1 MESTL
6 GRKIKEFRVKRGI
19 TQEELGNLV
28 GVTTQAVS
36 KWERGGTPDAELL
49 PNIARALSVSID
61 ALFDMEKEVGSR
73 LEDMIIEELYSKED
87 KEAFERAVSL
97 CIAIEFGLFRI
108 NSLKNKAGAEMMDSV
123 NDENDHEYY
132 STLLTDDGLV
142 RVRLSQNGRYF
153 FIMPEPEIGYRSFL
167 ENIEDLSKTFR
178 LLADKDTLKILFF
191 MYQRIN
197 KKSSSELIAEGVGV
211 SVEKVEKLMEQ
222 LKEFN
227 IVEWSEVETVSGDLK
242 AYAMHK
248 EATIV
253 PLLTF
258 ARDLNVNKVLIL
270 DMYIK
275 ERNLFFSSIHKK

>member
-1 MESTL
+1 M
-6 GRKIKEFRVKRGI
+6 KRGI

-49 PNIARALSVSID
+49 PNIARTLGVSID
-61 ALFDMEKEVGSR
+61 ALFDMEQGADSR

-87 KEAFERAVSL
+87 MEAFERAVSL
-97 CIAIEFGLFRI
+97 CIAIEFGLFKI
-108 NSLKNKAGAEMMDSV
+108 NSLKNKAAAEMMDSV

-132 STLLTDDGLV
+132 STLVTDDGLV

-153 FIMPEPEIGYRSFL
+153 FIMPEPEEGYRSFL
-167 ENIEDLSKTFR
+167 ENIEGLSKTFR

-222 LKEFN
+222 LADFN
-227 IVEWSEVETVSGDLK
+227 IVECSDVETVSGDMK

-248 EATIV
+248 EATMV

-258 ARDLNVNKVLIL
+258 ARELNVNKIFDFGYVYKREKPI
-270 DMYIK
+270 
-275 ERNLFFSSIHKK
+275 FSRTHVDT

>member
-6 GRKIKEFRVKRGI
+6 GRKIKEFRIKRGI

-61 ALFDMEKEVGSR
+61 ALFDMEQEKGSR

-97 CIAIEFGLFRI
+97 CIAIEFGLI
-108 NSLKNKAGAEMMDSV
+108 KMNSLRNKAAADMMDSV
-123 NDENDHEYY
+123 DDENDHEYY
-132 STLLTDDGLV
+132 STLLTNHGLV

-153 FIMPEPEIGYRSFL
+153 FLMPEPEMGYRSFL
-167 ENIEDLSKTFR
+167 ENIEGLSKTFR
-178 LLADKDTLKILFF
+178 LLGDKDTLKILFF
-191 MYQRIN
+191 MYQRMN

-222 LKEFN
+222 LEEFN
-227 IVEWSEVETVSGDLK
+227 IVECSEVETVSGDLK

-248 EATIV
+248 EATIL

-258 ARDLNVNKVLIL
+258 ARELAVNKIFDFGCV
-270 DMYIK
+270 YIREK
-275 ERNLFFSSIHKK
+275 PIF